1 MTKEP
6 FRQHQCR
13 FGNWICM
20 VYTKQDWKKQNTV
33 YMISC
38 NETECIDREDRK
50 NIFWSDRK
58 ESSCQDEG
66 V

>member
-1 MTKEP
+1 
-6 FRQHQCR
+6 
-13 FGNWICM
+13 M
-20 VYTKQDWKKQNTV
+20 VDTKQDWKKQNTV